1 MVPIVGIHWNDPVP
15 TLILVGVSESLRLVT
30 DPLLQHWMTDGSC
43 KGQTHLFFA
52 PHGEQAD
59 DRERREAIARTICSS
74 CPVLLDCREY
84 ARTNREQGFWG
95 GENDDQRMAARRA
108 AGRRSA
114 IPVAV

>member
-1 MVPIVGIHWNDPVP
+1 MP
-15 TLILVGVSESLRLVT
+15 EALRLVT
-30 DPLLQHWMTDGSC
+30 DPALQPWMIDASC

-59 DRERREAIARTICSS
+59 DRERREAIARTICSA
-74 CPVLLDCREY
+74 CPAVLECRDY

-108 AGRRSA
+108 AARRRTIA
-114 IPVAV
+114 VAV